1 MNPEFARKLNII
13 GVLGICG
20 VLLGAYY
27 VQFVGHEFPCPLCLL
42 QRLGMLGVAFGAML
56 NLRYGVQPAHYGV
69 SLLSAVFGASVSVRQ
84 ILLHIVPGTGGFG
97 TPVWGLHLYTWAFI
111 VFVVAIFLIGIM
123 LIFEGQFKKDLLHKA
138 PVRIGFFVKTVFLLA
153 VFITAANVVTTFLE
167 CGFGACP
174 GNPTSYE
181 ELR

>member
-1 MNPEFARKLNII
+1 MNPELAGKLNII
-13 GVLGICG
+13 GVLGICV

-27 VQFVGHEFPCPLCLL
+27 VQFADHEFPYPLCLL

-56 NLRYGVQPAHYGV
+56 NLRYGIRPSHYGV

-84 ILLHIVPGTGGFG
+84 ILLHIVPGTGGYG

-111 VFVVAIFLIGIM
+111 VFVVAIFLIAIM
-123 LIFEGQFKKDLLHKA
+123 LVLDGQFKKDSLHKA
-138 PVRIGFFVKTVFLLA
+138 PVRMSFFVKTVFIIA
-153 VFITAANVVTTFLE
+153 VLITAANVVTTFLK
-167 CGFGACP
+167 CGFGVCP
-174 GNPTSYE
+174 GNPTPYE